1 MRFNCFYNRP
11 LVFCSIE
18 SLYDISFSIGI
29 IDRTFRR
36 RHMKKTPF
44 QRPKSK
50 TSHAM
55 KQRAL
60 QKLQKHR
67 KSAYSSKCK
76 WWQHPA
82 VYICSFMCLI
92 ILIIPTL
99 IVVPFSNAD
108 SKAESASEEKAAPQH
123 EAKKKIEED
132 DQTLQVSVE
141 RQATNQVEDVS
152 LENYVKGVVASEMP
166 IAFEE
171 EALKA
176 QSLAARTYII
186 NHLTVDGEEKKKKV
200 TDGVEHQVYKND
212 EELRQVWGSDYE
224 ENMKKLEKAVA
235 ATKGEIITHKKEPIT
250 PAFFSTS
257 NGYTEN
263 SEDYWDNK
271 LPYLRSVK
279 SPWDE
284 ESPEFYNQ
292 EIVTAAEFS
301 NILGVGANAVEPQAI
316 QVART
321 KSGRVD
327 SVQIGNETFT
337 GREIREKL
345 NLPSSDF
352 EIEKKENHIVLKTK
366 GYGHGVGMSQYGAN
380 GMAKEG
386 KSYKDIINYYYQDIE
401 IRSIKE
407 ATPALVKK

>member
-1 MRFNCFYNRP
+1 
-11 LVFCSIE
+11 
-18 SLYDISFSIGI
+18 
-29 IDRTFRR
+29 
-36 RHMKKTPF
+36 MKKSPF

-50 TSHAM
+50 SNNAM

-60 QKLQKHR
+60 QKLHDHKKTKHR
-67 KSAYSSKCK
+67 TKRA

-82 VYICSFMCLI
+82 MYIFSFMCLV
-92 ILIIPTL
+92 ILIIPAL
-99 IVVPFSNAD
+99 IVVPFSGSN
-108 SKAESASEEKAAPQH
+108 SKAESASEHKQVEQKQT
-123 EAKKKIEED
+123 EKKKEKED
-132 DQTLQVSVE
+132 DTLQVSVE
-141 RQATNQVEDVS
+141 RQASKQVENVS
-152 LENYVKGVVASEMP
+152 LEDYVKGVVASEMP
-166 IAFEE
+166 IEFEE

-186 NHLTVDGEEKKKKV
+186 NHLTVDGEDKKKKV

-224 ENMKKLEKAVA
+224 KNMKKLEGVVN

-271 LPYLRSVK
+271 LPYLRSVE

-284 ESPEFYNQ
+284 DSPKFYNQ
-292 EIVTAAEFS
+292 EIITATEYS
-301 NILGVGANAVEPQAI
+301 NIMNVGAKTVDPQAI
-316 QVART
+316 KVART

-337 GREIREKL
+337 GREVREKL

-380 GMAKEG
+380 GMATEG
-386 KSYKDIINYYYQDIE
+386 KNYKDITNYSYQDIE
-401 IRSIKE
+401 IRAVKE